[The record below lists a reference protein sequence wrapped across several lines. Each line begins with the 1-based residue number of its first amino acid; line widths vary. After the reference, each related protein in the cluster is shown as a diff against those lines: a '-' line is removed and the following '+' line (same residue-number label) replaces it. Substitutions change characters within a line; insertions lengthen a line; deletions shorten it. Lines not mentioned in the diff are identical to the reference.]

1 MVRSGRE
8 SDAEGLAGEV
18 TGGARLA
25 EAVDLREEAGVGSR
39 AGSS

>member
-8 SDAEGLAGEV
+8 VEAEGLAGEG

-25 EAVDLREEAGVGSR
+25 EEVDLREEAGVGR
-39 AGSS
+39 GAGSS